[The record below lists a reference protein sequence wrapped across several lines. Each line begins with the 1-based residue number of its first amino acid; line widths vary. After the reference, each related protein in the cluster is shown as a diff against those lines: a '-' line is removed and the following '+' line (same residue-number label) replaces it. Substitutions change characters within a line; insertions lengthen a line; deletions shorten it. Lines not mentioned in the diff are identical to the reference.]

1 MCHQKFLHPERHICC
16 EKGPFSQNVTD
27 RGGTGRQGTDPENPS
42 SIGPPFLQQ
51 THPTPSEREAAQM
64 LGHTG
69 APRLPGGGGV
79 SVLGSQRPFQDH
91 RSPG

>member
-1 MCHQKFLHPERHICC
+1 M
-16 EKGPFSQNVTD
+16 TD

-69 APRLPGGGGV
+69 APRLPGGGGGRVCTRKPETV
-79 SVLGSQRPFQDH
+79 SGPQEPRV
-91 RSPG
+91 SPPAGEAPEGCR